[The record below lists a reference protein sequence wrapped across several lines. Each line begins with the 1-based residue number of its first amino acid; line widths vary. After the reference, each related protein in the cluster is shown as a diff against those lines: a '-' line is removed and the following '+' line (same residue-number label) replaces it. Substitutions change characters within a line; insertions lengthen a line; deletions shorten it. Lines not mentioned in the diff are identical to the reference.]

1 MDVIQACLSPSE
13 TTMSAVPL
21 LSSRSNPSDTHWIQ
35 ARMTR
40 ALPRTNFNSSTLV
53 RVLADMAVVDAPQS
67 GPAFAEKLGLWL
79 DFTDAIKLFSAHN
92 AANSIAQS
100 AVASVAGGDVG
111 EVFAQV
117 RAAVVKSITTS
128 ALPDA
133 GQSRLKLPTPD
144 AAAPIEI
151 AAAYEPYRRYYLA
164 HQRDMELKLGPLRS
178 NVRAVL
184 VRTSAE
190 LRQLA
195 ALDEALDGI
204 LSDHESKSLA
214 AVSLLLEKRFEHL
227 LASHRQQLVATG
239 QADNPALWMQAG
251 MWLATFCNE
260 LQTVLLAE
268 LDLRLQPALGLIEAF
283 SNTK

>member
-1 MDVIQACLSPSE
+1 
-13 TTMSAVPL
+13 
-21 LSSRSNPSDTHWIQ
+21 
-35 ARMTR
+35 MTR
-40 ALPRTNFNSSTLV
+40 ALPRTNFNSSTLI
-53 RVLADMAVVDAPQS
+53 RVLTDMAVVDAPQS

-92 AANSIAQS
+92 AATSIAQS

-111 EVFAQV
+111 EEFARV

-128 ALPDA
+128 ASPDA

-144 AAAPIEI
+144 VAAPIEI
-151 AAAYEPYRRYYLA
+151 AAAYEPYRRYSLA

-178 NVRAVL
+178 NVRARL

-214 AVSLLLEKRFEHL
+214 AVSWLLEKRFEHL
-227 LASHRQQLVATG
+227 LATHRQQLVATG

-283 SNTK
+283 SNKK